1 MGKCGRGGFFSGMD
15 LKNITFTNYGVHVVF
30 LDINTFYGPKAGG
43 IRTYQRAKLEWFA
56 RQSEHVYCL
65 IYPGPAYRVERP
77 SPSVYLVQVYG
88 PALGSDPQG
97 YRLMLD

>member
-1 MGKCGRGGFFSGMD
+1 M
-15 LKNITFTNYGVHVVF
+15 VF

-65 IYPGPAYRVERP
+65 IYPGPSYRVERP
-77 SPSVYLVQVYG
+77 APSVYLVQG
-88 PALGSDPQG
+88 NALLVFEPVSSSVTVTV
-97 YRLMLD
+97 MLKVPIEA